1 MDTGRAKCGD
11 LMLTKEGGG
20 LGAKKEVP
28 LTAKAALGRM
38 LSAVGSNPERR
49 SSHDHNLQYSG

>member
-1 MDTGRAKCGD
+1 MDTGRAKYGD
-11 LMLTKEGGG
+11 LMLTKEGG
-20 LGAKKEVP
+20 LGVKKEVP

-38 LSAVGSNPERR
+38 LSAVGSNPQRR

>member
-11 LMLTKEGGG
+11 LMLTKEGG

-38 LSAVGSNPERR
+38 LSAVGSNPQRR